1 MFLTMLQSSHGQEQK
16 PGLED
21 FSLRSLQGIQEFGII
36 VDYSDLPGSLKAA
49 KSLIEADVRNHLAAH
64 PKLQHTIV
72 NPPGTKVP
80 FGSLWVSIRAKCN
93 GASACAVAV
102 SISFQQHVRS
112 LVNAKTQFPVPT
124 WIRQDLLVELEPGVV
139 SKTRET
145 LSALLDLFI
154 ADFLKANP

>member
-1 MFLTMLQSSHGQEQK
+1 MLLTILQSSHGEEQK

-21 FSLRSLQGIQEFGII
+21 FSLRSLQGVQEFGII
-36 VDYSDLPGSLKAA
+36 VDYSDLPGSLKVA
-49 KSLIEADVRNHLAAH
+49 KWLIEADVRNHLAAH
-64 PKLQHTIV
+64 PKLQHVIV
-72 NPPGTKVP
+72 APPGTKVP

-93 GASACAVAV
+93 DASACAVTV
-102 SISFQQHVRS
+102 SVSFQQYVRS
-112 LVNAKTQFPVPT
+112 LVNAKVQLPAPT
-124 WIRQDLLVELEPGVV
+124 WIRQGLLVELEPGVV